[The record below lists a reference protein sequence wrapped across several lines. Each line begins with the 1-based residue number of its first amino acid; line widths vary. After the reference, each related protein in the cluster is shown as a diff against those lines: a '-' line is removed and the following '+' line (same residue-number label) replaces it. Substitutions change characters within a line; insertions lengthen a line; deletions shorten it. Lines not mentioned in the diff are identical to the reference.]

1 MAFKKTV
8 NGEVDPNINLN
19 GRVPNAKPL
28 TNRQIREREFLS
40 LARKLKPLTAP
51 AIAKAF
57 EIMKCEDASHQ
68 NQLKA
73 IAIILTEY
81 KEIVKEVYS
90 KDYDAEEGGEGINPA
105 NKAPVFSLTIVKDK
119 STEEGKE

>member
-8 NGEVDPNINLN
+8 NGETDPNINTK
-19 GRVPNAKPL
+19 GRVPNGKPL

-57 EIMKCEDASHQ
+57 EIMKHKDASHM

-81 KEIVKEVYS
+81 KDVVREVYA
-90 KDYDAEEGGEGINPA
+90 KAYDAEEGGEGINPA
-105 NKAPVFSLTIVKDK
+105 NKAPVFSLTIVKDNK
-119 STEEGKE
+119 VEE